1 MPFIII
7 GVVALFLLIYYRQY
21 KMQIFYGVA
30 GVFLLILIFA
40 FNVDI
45 STIIKAFLFVGIV
58 YVIVKYLPGFA
69 EQENEKKLK
78 NYLETECEQLGQMD
92 DNDWEK
98 TLNQFKDSKMSRN
111 YLDIAEEFTLA
122 NEKKYFTNNE
132 DFTWIQVY
140 IDYID
145 KNGRASIDQLL
156 NVPNTYLN
164 HTHYSHASFL
174 IFDAIQLF
182 NEMNRFGG
190 YQMIDFEPVQNLS
203 DVAQR
208 FNCEIGETPK
218 PYRYNLTLRD
228 DYIKNYRGDDVKTN
242 IDSEEISL
250 DDLENM

>member
-1 MPFIII
+1 M
-7 GVVALFLLIYYRQY
+7 
-21 KMQIFYGVA
+21 
-30 GVFLLILIFA
+30 
-40 FNVDI
+40 
-45 STIIKAFLFVGIV
+45 
-58 YVIVKYLPGFA
+58 
-69 EQENEKKLK
+69 
-78 NYLETECEQLGQMD
+78 
-92 DNDWEK
+92 
-98 TLNQFKDSKMSRN
+98 
-111 YLDIAEEFTLA
+111 
-122 NEKKYFTNNE
+122 
-132 DFTWIQVY
+132 Y